1 MARVIVTKSLENQ
14 INKKF
19 KKESIKIF
27 ELIYSLKNFP
37 KKGKHLGH
45 VGGIAIK
52 ELKYKSNRFYFITD
66 NHKIKFLDVK
76 ELCDMLI
83 KFVGMS
89 DKKSQQKTI
98 DEIKKV
104 LRMFG
109 EAGFL

>member
-1 MARVIVTKSLENQ
+1 MAKVIITKKIEEE
-14 INKKF
+14 INKKC
-19 KKESIKIF
+19 KHESIEIF
-27 ELIYSLKNFP
+27 SLMLTLEDNP
-37 KKGKHLGH
+37 QKGKGIGS
-45 VGGIAIK
+45 VGNVLIK